1 MPLDIPV
8 ALGSKVKF
16 LTFPEGERS
25 VFFLGGDSLI
35 LALAQVETFGPFFG
49 HLRGAPKIAGTSKL
63 GVFGTA
69 CVIVPECSPARRRF
83 VIADSST
90 RRVKALLFG
99 RPLFSRPGVVA
110 ARACFRASLG
120 QMQLRRSHISRHH
133 ERTIALIMQLQN
145 FCVLSPRI
153 ASFSLQNK
161 EAAIVFSFECARGR
175 LHL

>member
-25 VFFLGGDSLI
+25 VFFSGGR
-35 LALAQVETFGPFFG
+35 LAHFGACTGGNVRPLFRAFA
-49 HLRGAPKIAGTSKL
+49 GAPKIAGTPKL

-133 ERTIALIMQLQN
+133 ERTIALIMQLQKFLCIISAN
-145 FCVLSPRI
+145 RFFFPP
-153 ASFSLQNK
+153 K
-161 EAAIVFSFECARGR
+161 
-175 LHL
+175 